1 MDRKTLKRRAKR
13 NLKSHYLLFVALCL
27 AAAILGAE
35 FSGSLYAISA
45 FSQERSQAEE
55 GTATTGLTIQ
65 PKVNLSNVVLDLLWG
80 EEEEAKQASDEL
92 IEQAEDDSAS
102 GNSILGR
109 SRGIFAFLVNG
120 VTSGSILTTLTA
132 AMSSL
137 VHSESLGF
145 AILVLL
151 GASLVFAFWFFI
163 RNIYTA
169 ISRRMIL
176 EGRLYKKVP
185 LSRMLFFLR
194 VKKWGRVSCTM
205 FLTSFY
211 HFLWSLTVIGGVIKR
226 YSYYLVPYL
235 AAENP
240 ALSPRETIGLSR
252 RMMQGHKWE
261 CFVWELSFLGWRILG
276 VLTAGI
282 TAIFYSNPYETATFT
297 EYYTEIRERYIEAV
311 PEAKNQLHDQY
322 LYERADD
329 LLLKETYADV
339 LQQEEAA
346 ALTPELKG
354 FRGFLARNFGVV
366 LSWSPAEKA
375 WEQAQEEKALSQLR
389 QDAAEGRAY
398 PARLY
403 SIPETEKRTRLESV
417 HYLRSYSIWSLLAM
431 FFIFSFVGWVWEVS
445 LHLIS
450 EHAFVNR
457 GILQGPWLPIYG
469 FGALLILVLL
479 HRFRSRPAVE
489 FLCAVA
495 LCGLV
500 EYFTAYFME
509 ITHDG
514 HKWWDYSGYFLNL
527 HGRICAEGLLV
538 FGLGGIAVVY
548 FLAPLLD
555 DLLRK
560 LPIKVLAPITLAL
573 LALFVS
579 DQAYSSG
586 HPNMG
591 KGITDEVSANT
602 AQISVG
608 LVVSDKTKS
617 RGYRD
622 E

>member
-1 MDRKTLKRRAKR
+1 MDRKTLKQRARR
-13 NLKSHYLLFVALCL
+13 NLKNHYLLFVALCL
-27 AAAILGAE
+27 AAAVLGAE
-35 FSGSLYAISA
+35 FSGSLYAITA

-55 GTATTGLTIQ
+55 GTATTGLTVH
-65 PKVNLSNVVLDLLWG
+65 PKVNLSDVVLDLMMG
-80 EEEEAKQASDEL
+80 EEENAEQVSDEL
-92 IEQAEDDSAS
+92 EEQAENGSAED
-102 GNSILGR
+102 GSILGR

-120 VTSGSILTTLTA
+120 VTSGSFLTTLTA
-132 AMSSL
+132 AISSL
-137 VHSESLGF
+137 VHSESAGF

-151 GASLVFAFWFFI
+151 SAGLAFAFWFFV

-185 LSRMLFFLR
+185 LSRMTFFLR

-240 ALSPRETIGLSR
+240 SLSPREAIRLSC
-252 RMMQGHKWE
+252 RMMKGRKWE

-282 TAIFYSNPYETATFT
+282 TAVFYSNPYKAATFT
-297 EYYTEIRERYIEAV
+297 EYYAEIRERYTEAV
-311 PEAKNQLHDQY
+311 PEAENQMNDRY

-329 LLLKETYADV
+329 LLLKETYTDV
-339 LQQEEAA
+339 LQRKEEAA
-346 ALTPELKG
+346 LAPELTG
-354 FRGFLARNFGVV
+354 FRGFLARNFGIV
-366 LSWSPAEKA
+366 LSWSPAERA
-375 WEQAQEEKALSQLR
+375 WERAQEEKALSQIR

-403 SIPETEKRTRLESV
+403 PIPEKEKRTRLEDV

-445 LHLIS
+445 LHFIS

-469 FGALLILVLL
+469 FGCLLILVLL
-479 HRFRSRPAVE
+479 RRFRSRPAVE
-489 FLCAVA
+489 FLCAVT

-527 HGRICAEGLLV
+527 HGRICGEGLLV
-538 FGLGGIAVVY
+538 FGIGGIAVVY

-560 LPIKVLAPITLAL
+560 LPVKVLAPVTLAL

-579 DQAYSSG
+579 DQLYSSG

-602 AQISVG
+602 AQIPVG
-608 LVVSDKTKS
+608 IAVVDKAVAGG
-617 RGYRD
+617 RQN